1 MGVKPLRRK
10 NLPKKYK
17 KTKQKKPPINQW
29 SDGVKDSLHFRVL
42 FPLSFSV

>member
-17 KTKQKKPPINQW
+17 KTKQKNPQLIN
-29 SDGVKDSLHFRVL
+29 GLMV
-42 FPLSFSV
+42 